1 MREPVDKGFSILS
14 RNKVD
19 FKEGVIHERKR
30 VMEFLEKEQQR
41 TNLGFIQYKTLLE
54 LLGELN
60 D

>member
-30 VMEFLEKEQQR
+30 VVDILKKEQER
-41 TNLGFIQYKTLLE
+41 TKLGFIQYKTILE
-54 LLGELN
+54 LLGESN